1 MKLDDHLTVYLTQR
15 RALGFKLKTVEY
27 LLRQFCGWLDARG
40 ETSTFTIDEAI
51 KWAREPVNGAPSWHS
66 QRLTAVRPFAAY
78 LHAQGVDVELIPKGL
93 LPSRGSRPQPFIYS
107 QDDLDRMLG
116 ACPTFFPHPRVS
128 ATMKTLI
135 ALMAATGMRVG
146 EATHLLTGDFNAE
159 QGLLHVRG
167 RKRPLDRLLVLDPT
181 STKAL
186 TSYLALP
193 ARLATSP
200 SLGGPVFVNARGTA
214 YVIGTIDLY
223 FRALVDHLEIGSDH
237 HRRPR
242 LHDLRHTFAT
252 RHMLAAYTND
262 EDPNRTLSLLTTWL
276 GHTSA
281 EHTYWYLSATPE
293 LLTAAA
299 NRLTPTTSERQ
310 SQ

>member
-1 MKLDDHLTVYLTQR
+1 MKLDDHLTAYLTQR

-27 LLRQFCGWLDARG
+27 LLRQFCSWLDARG
-40 ETSTFTIDEAI
+40 ETSTFTINEAI
-51 KWAREPVNGAPSWHS
+51 TWAREPVNGAPSWHS

-78 LHAQGVDVELIPKGL
+78 LHAQGIDVDFIPKGL
-93 LPSRGSRPQPFIYS
+93 LPSPESRPQPFIYS
-107 QDDLDRMLG
+107 QDDLDRILA

-128 ATMKTLI
+128 TTMKTLI
-135 ALMAATGMRVG
+135 ALLAATGMRIG
-146 EATHLLTGDFNAE
+146 EATNLLTSDFDTDE
-159 QGLLHVRG
+159 GLLLIRG

-181 STKAL
+181 TTEAL
-186 TSYLALP
+186 TSYLASP
-193 ARLATSP
+193 ARLATNPSP
-200 SLGGPVFVNARGTA
+200 VGPVFVNARGTG
-214 YVIGTIDLY
+214 YVIETIEQH

-252 RHMLAAYTND
+252 LHMLAAYTNN

-276 GHTSA
+276 GHTSP

-299 NRLTPTTSERQ
+299 SRLTSTTSER
-310 SQ
+310 